1 VVEVEDALKLATVR
15 NVEHLQRRREE
26 SAIKLEEWI
35 VFEVEFRDV
44 LGKSA
49 VRE

>member
-1 VVEVEDALKLATVR
+1 MVEIEDAFKLAAVR

-26 SAIKLEEWI
+26 GTINLEEWI
-35 VFEVEFRDV
+35 VFEVELRDV